1 MGDDLCVA
9 QVQEWAD
16 GLADLHALIGRRFT
30 RSEPREHAVA
40 YVRGLLSGEERKNS
54 WTLSERAGDATP
66 DGMQR
71 LLSTTDWDPDL
82 VRDDLQAYVVQ
93 HLGDPDG
100 VLIIDETGFLKKGTR
115 SAGVSRQY
123 SGTAGRIENCQIG
136 VFLTYATPAGRTFLD
151 RELYLPKGW
160 TEDRDRCADAGIGAD
175 VDVDFAT
182 KPEQAMLMLQRA
194 VTNKVPARWVTG
206 DEVYGQHFKLRGKI
220 EELGLAYV
228 LAVPVNQ
235 HVIAAGPRE
244 NQEFRADVLIAA
256 LPAQAW
262 RTRSAGKGAK
272 GDRLY
277 DWARTP
283 IHGLNFPDSNYWLL
297 ARRSRADAIGLAYY
311 LCHAPAR
318 TGLAELVAV
327 AGTRWAIE
335 ETFQT
340 SKGQTGLDRYQV
352 RQYTGWYRHITLSM
366 LAHAFLTVTRSKK
379 GAQNLVPTP
388 SSPSPSRKSGDS

>member
-1 MGDDLCVA
+1 MPPRTGCS
-9 QVQEWAD
+9 
-16 GLADLHALIGRRFT
+16 GCSRPPIGI
-30 RSEPREHAVA
+30 
-40 YVRGLLSGEERKNS
+40 G
-54 WTLSERAGDATP
+54 
-66 DGMQR
+66 
-71 LLSTTDWDPDL
+71 DL
-82 VRDDLQAYVVQ
+82 VRDDLQTYVVAK
-93 HLGDPDG
+93 LGDPNG

-160 TEDRDRCADAGIGAD
+160 TDDRDRCAAAGIGED
-175 VDVDFAT
+175 VTFAT
-182 KPEQAMLMLQRA
+182 KPEQAMVMLQRA
-194 VTNKVPARWVTG
+194 VTNGVPARWVTG
-206 DEVYGQHFKLRGKI
+206 DEVYGQHSKLRVKI
-220 EELGLAYV
+220 EELCLSSV

-235 HVIAAGPRE
+235 YVIAAGPRE
-244 NQEFRADVLIAA
+244 GQELRADALIAA

-283 IHGLNFPDSNYWLL
+283 IHGINFPDSNYWLL
-297 ARRSRADAIGLAYY
+297 ARRSIPDPTDLAYY

-318 TGLAELVAV
+318 TSLTELVTV
-327 AGTRWAIE
+327 AGTRPAIE

-340 SKGQTGLDRYQV
+340 SKGQTGLDHYQV

-379 GAQNLVPTP
+379 GAPNQAPTP
-388 SSPSPSRKSGDS
+388 SSPSPSQKSGDS

>member
-82 VRDDLQAYVVQ
+82 VRDDLQSYVSQ
-93 HLGDPDG
+93 HLGDPAG

-115 SAGVSRQY
+115 SAGVARQY
-123 SGTAGRIENCQIG
+123 FGTAGRIENCQIG
-136 VFLTYATPAGRTFLD
+136 VFLTYATPAGQTFLD

-160 TEDRDRCADAGIGAD
+160 TDDRDRCADAGIGA
-175 VDVDFAT
+175 DVDFAT

-194 VTNKVPARWVTG
+194 VTNKVPARWVTA

-220 EELGLAYV
+220 EELHLAYV

-244 NQEFRADVLIAA
+244 NQEFRADALIAA

-283 IHGLNFPDSNYWLL
+283 IHGINFPDPNYWLL
-297 ARRSRADAIGLAYY
+297 ARRSRTDPIDLAYY

-340 SKGQTGLDRYQV
+340 SKGQTGLDHYQV

-379 GAQNLVPTP
+379 GAQNQAPTP

>member
-16 GLADLHALIGRRFT
+16 GLVDLHALIGRRFA

-71 LLSTTDWDPDL
+71 LLSTTDWDPGL
-82 VRDDLQAYVVQ
+82 VRDDLQSYVVS
-93 HLGDPDG
+93 HLGDPAG

-151 RELYLPKGW
+151 REMYLPKGW
-160 TEDRDRCADAGIGAD
+160 TEDRDRCTDAGIGA
-175 VDVDFAT
+175 DVDFAT
-182 KPEQAMLMLQRA
+182 KPEQAMVMLQRA
-194 VTNKVPARWVTG
+194 VNNKVPARWVTA
-206 DEVYGQHFKLRGKI
+206 DEVYGQHSKLRGKI

-244 NQEFRADVLIAA
+244 NQEFRADALIAA

-283 IHGLNFPDSNYWLL
+283 IHGLNFPDSHYWLL
-297 ARRSRADAIGLAYY
+297 ARRSRTDPTDLAYY

-318 TGLAELVAV
+318 TGLAELVTV

-340 SKGQTGLDRYQV
+340 SKGQTGLDHYQV
-352 RQYTGWYRHITLSM
+352 WQYTGWYRHITLSM

-379 GAQNLVPTP
+379 GAQNQQPTP

>member
-1 MGDDLCVA
+1 MVDAQHLPQGRCQAGDRHLKFHEIRDNLVA

-16 GLADLHALIGRRFT
+16 GLADLYGLIGRRFA

-66 DGMQR
+66 DRMQR

-82 VRDDLQAYVVQ
+82 VRDDLQSYVVQ

-136 VFLTYATPAGRTFLD
+136 VFLTYATRAGRTFLD

-160 TEDRDRCADAGIGAD
+160 TDDRDRCADAGIGAD
-175 VDVDFAT
+175 VDFAT
-182 KPEQAMLMLQRA
+182 KPEQAMVMLQRA

-228 LAVPVNQ
+228 LALPVNQ
-235 HVIAAGPRE
+235 RVIAAGPRE
-244 NQEFRADVLIAA
+244 PRRPHRPGL
-256 LPAQAW
+256 LPV
-262 RTRSAGKGAK
+262 S
-272 GDRLY
+272 
-277 DWARTP
+277 
-283 IHGLNFPDSNYWLL
+283 
-297 ARRSRADAIGLAYY
+297 
-311 LCHAPAR
+311 R
-318 TGLAELVAV
+318 TGPHRL
-327 AGTRWAIE
+327 G
-335 ETFQT
+335 
-340 SKGQTGLDRYQV
+340 
-352 RQYTGWYRHITLSM
+352 
-366 LAHAFLTVTRSKK
+366 
-379 GAQNLVPTP
+379 
-388 SSPSPSRKSGDS
+388 

>member
-16 GLADLHALIGRRFT
+16 GLADLHALIGRRFA
-30 RSEPREHAVA
+30 RSEPREHALA
-40 YVRGLLSGEERKNS
+40 YMQGLLSGEERKNS
-54 WTLSERAGDATP
+54 WTLSERAGEATP

-82 VRDDLQAYVVQ
+82 VRDDLQTYVVA
-93 HLGDPDG
+93 HLGDPNG

-115 SAGVSRQY
+115 SAGVARQY
-123 SGTAGRIENCQIG
+123 SGTAGRVENCQIG

-151 RELYLPKGW
+151 RELYLPKAW
-160 TEDRDRCADAGIGAD
+160 TEDRGRCAAARIGG
-175 VDVDFAT
+175 DVDFAT
-182 KPEQAMLMLQRA
+182 KPEQAMVMLQRA
-194 VTNKVPARWVTG
+194 VTNKVPARWVTA
-206 DEVYGQHFKLRGKI
+206 DEVYGQHSKLRVKI
-220 EELGLAYV
+220 EELHLSYV

-244 NQEFRADVLIAA
+244 GQEFRADALIAA
-256 LPAQAW
+256 LPGQAW
-262 RTRSAGKGAK
+262 RRRSAGKGSK
-272 GDRLY
+272 GDRVY

-283 IHGLNFPDSNYWLL
+283 IHGINFPDSHYWLL
-297 ARRSRADAIGLAYY
+297 ARRSIADPTDLAYY

-318 TGLAELVAV
+318 TGLTDLVRV

-340 SKGQTGLDRYQV
+340 SKGQTGLDHYQV

-379 GAQNLVPTP
+379 GAQNPATPT
-388 SSPSPSRKSGDS
+388 SSP

>member
-16 GLADLHALIGRRFT
+16 GLADLHALIGRRFA
-30 RSEPREHAVA
+30 RSEPREHALA
-40 YVRGLLSGEERKNS
+40 YIQGLLSGEERKNS

-82 VRDDLQAYVVQ
+82 VRDDLQTYVVAQ
-93 HLGDPDG
+93 LGDPNG

-115 SAGVSRQY
+115 SAGVARQY
-123 SGTAGRIENCQIG
+123 SGTAGRIENAQIG

-151 RELYLPKGW
+151 RELYLPKAW
-160 TEDRDRCADAGIGAD
+160 TEDRGRCAAARIGG
-175 VDVDFAT
+175 DVDFAT
-182 KPEQAMLMLQRA
+182 KPEQAMVMLQRA
-194 VTNKVPARWVTG
+194 VINKVPARWVTA
-206 DEVYGQHFKLRGKI
+206 DEVYGQHFKLRVKI
-220 EELGLAYV
+220 EELGLSYV

-244 NQEFRADVLIAA
+244 GREFRADELIAD
-256 LPAQAW
+256 LPGQAW
-262 RTRSAGKGAK
+262 RRRSAGKGSK
-272 GDRLY
+272 GDRVY

-283 IHGLNFPDSNYWLL
+283 IHGINFPDSTYWLL
-297 ARRSRADAIGLAYY
+297 ARRSIADPTDMAYY

-318 TGLAELVAV
+318 TGLTDLIRV

-340 SKGQTGLDRYQV
+340 SKGQTGLDHYQV

-379 GAQNLVPTP
+379 GAQNPATPP
-388 SSPSPSRKSGDS
+388 SSP

>member
-16 GLADLHALIGRRFT
+16 GLAELHALIGHRFA
-30 RSEPREHAVA
+30 RSEPREHALA
-40 YVRGLLSGEERKNS
+40 YVQGLLSGEERKNS

-71 LLSTTDWDPDL
+71 LLSTADWDPDL
-82 VRDDLQAYVVQ
+82 LRDDLQTYVVAA
-93 HLGDPDG
+93 LGDRNG

-151 RELYLPKGW
+151 RELYLPSAW
-160 TEDRDRCADAGIGAD
+160 TKDRARCAAAGIGA
-175 VDVDFAT
+175 DVDFAT
-182 KPEQAMLMLQRA
+182 KPEQAMVMLERA
-194 VTNKVPARWVTG
+194 VTHGVPARWVTA
-206 DEVYGQHFKLRGKI
+206 DEVYGQHFKLRVKI
-220 EELGLAYV
+220 EELHLSYV

-235 HVIAAGPRE
+235 HVVAAGPRE
-244 NQEFRADVLIAA
+244 NQEFRADALIAA

-262 RTRSAGKGAK
+262 RRRSAGKGAK

-283 IHGLNFPDSNYWLL
+283 IHGINFPDSNYWLL
-297 ARRSRADAIGLAYY
+297 AHRSISDPTDLAYY

-318 TGLAELVAV
+318 TGLTQLVTV

-340 SKGQTGLDRYQV
+340 SKGQTGLDHYQV

-379 GAQNLVPTP
+379 GASNQETAP
-388 SSPSPSRKSGDS
+388 SSP